1 MATSSILDQTA
12 DSTLT
17 VGAEVHRW
25 YALHTRSRHERLVAQ
40 RLAELGVETFLP
52 TVTEVHRWS
61 DRKKSV
67 ELPLFTC
74 YVFAK
79 FIPKR
84 SDRLHVLRVGGVL
97 GLVGSQGEGSP
108 IPDEQIDTVRALVEG
123 TVPWSP
129 HPFLKIGQ
137 RVRIRGGALEGM
149 EGILVSRNGNHTL
162 VISVDAIQRS
172 LSVRVDGYQVEAI

>member
-1 MATSSILDQTA
+1 MVRAPYPLA
-12 DSTLT
+12 
-17 VGAEVHRW
+17 ARK
-25 YALHTRSRHERLVAQ
+25 LVAQ

-108 IPDEQIDTVRALVEG
+108 IPDEQIDAVRALVEG
-123 TVPWSP
+123 TFRGLPIPSLRSGNACEFAEAPWKVWKASW
-129 HPFLKIGQ
+129 FRATETKRL
-137 RVRIRGGALEGM
+137 
-149 EGILVSRNGNHTL
+149 
-162 VISVDAIQRS
+162 
-172 LSVRVDGYQVEAI
+172 